1 LDLGHVASHFS
12 RFAVIAESLLQVAE
26 ECLDQTWE
34 FHTGGVQ
41 LTSRGLREHRPLDR
55 HNILDHGKLM
65 NLLGRK
71 DFRGPLIFEIFFQAF
86 RPEQAPASF
95 TENLAACAAAKQE
108 ILMKIIRR
116 VFSGFRMKRA
126 TPRVIRFSAL

>member
-1 LDLGHVASHFS
+1 MALHFS
-12 RFAVIAESLLQVAE
+12 RSAVIAESVLQVAE

-41 LTSRGLREHRPLDR
+41 LTSQGLREHRPLDR
-55 HNILDHGKLM
+55 HNILNHGKLM

-71 DFRGPLIFEIFFQAF
+71 DFRGILIFEIFFQAF

-95 TENLAACAAAKQE
+95 TEDLAVCAAAKQE
-108 ILMKIIRR
+108 ILRR
-116 VFSGFRMKRA
+116 
-126 TPRVIRFSAL
+126 